1 MTKSQ
6 KRELITLHAMHAL
19 GMHDTVARGL
29 SALIRSA
36 MTKSQVHE
44 LMDYAVQFGVL
55 SHPDFIV
62 V

>member
-1 MTKSQ
+1 
-6 KRELITLHAMHAL
+6 MHAL
-19 GMHDTVARGL
+19 GMHDTVARSL

-36 MTKSQVHE
+36 MTERQIYE

>member
-6 KRELITLHAMHAL
+6 TKEITKLELMCKL
-19 GMHDTVARGL
+19 GMTDTVARGL
-29 SALIRSA
+29 SSLIRSA
-36 MTKSQVHE
+36 MTERQVYE